1 MIPALFRD
9 SPHEAFYYR
18 MLTERRCTDSY
29 HRSLFY
35 TLGISKDTRTHIHDV
50 FDFSNGGIKPE
61 SLSAPWQTG
70 SSIRTCRL
78 AFNLWNGWSQAG
90 EERYSTPH
98 ELFDCGFAPY
108 FLEAI
113 RLRYP
118 DYCRYQSPS
127 FRPKAERSR

>member
-1 MIPALFRD
+1 MLPALFRD
-9 SPHEAFYYR
+9 SAYESFYYR
-18 MLTERRCTDSY
+18 MLAERRCTDIY

-35 TLGISKDTRTHIHDV
+35 TLGISKDTRANIQDV

-61 SLSAPWQTG
+61 GLSASWQTG
-70 SSIRTCRL
+70 SSIRACRL
-78 AFNLWNGWSQAG
+78 AFNFWNGWSQNG

-108 FLEAI
+108 FFEAI

-118 DYCRYQSPS
+118 DYCRNHVPS
-127 FRPKAERSR
+127 FKPKAERSR